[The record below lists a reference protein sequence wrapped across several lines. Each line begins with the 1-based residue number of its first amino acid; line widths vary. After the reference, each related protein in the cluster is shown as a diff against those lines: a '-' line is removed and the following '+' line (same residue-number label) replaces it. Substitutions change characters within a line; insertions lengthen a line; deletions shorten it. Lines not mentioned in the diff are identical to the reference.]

1 MERERNNCGSSED
14 LCIRRIPGDGDLKQA
29 LKLRE
34 IVFIDEQNVSLE
46 AEFDGLDDQCDHL
59 IASIGPRTVGT
70 LRIRL
75 INDHLAKIERVA
87 VLKKRTRT
95 TSRCKA
101 DESSTPAPGL
111 ILVFEPSKFTRRPMP
126 KKFYGRLGFVAGG
139 DIFDEDGI
147 PHIAMNKSLP

>member
-1 MERERNNCGSSED
+1 MERERNNCGSSEG

-29 LKLRE
+29 FKLRE
-34 IVFIDEQNVSLE
+34 VVFIDEQKVSLE

-59 IASIGPRTVGT
+59 VASVGPRAVGT

-75 INDHLAKIERVA
+75 ISDHLAKIERVA
-87 VLKKRTRT
+87 VLRSERGRQVGAKLMKAALQHLDDLGIRTVKIHAQT
-95 TSRCKA
+95 HA
-101 DESSTPAPGL
+101 QE
-111 ILVFEPSKFTRRPMP
+111 
-126 KKFYGRLGFVAGG
+126 FYGRLGFVAGG